1 MPALSRRERAL
12 IGLGLATVLAAGVY
26 LQLVEPWRAG
36 QRQTA
41 ELIPTR
47 EATLEKRRALVAQR
61 ERLQSE
67 LDAVTREITEVS
79 SGLLPGPTAPLAASE
94 LQRLMKQMAT
104 SAQVDLRSERVLAPV
119 DLSGVFE
126 IPIELT
132 VAGSIRQ
139 VVALLAR
146 LEGAPRLLTVKDVK
160 LRVAAPGQPRELL
173 TTLVVAGY
181 LRPGEGAV
189 RPEPTV
195 GRDST

>member
-61 ERLQSE
+61 DRLQSE
-67 LDAVTREITEVS
+67 LDAVTREITEAS
-79 SGLLPGPTAPLAASE
+79 ASLLPGPTAPLAASD

-104 SAQVDLRSERVLAPV
+104 SAQVDIRSERVLAPL
-119 DLSGVFE
+119 DLSGVLE

-146 LEGAPRLLTVKDVK
+146 LEGTPRLLTVKDVK

-181 LRPGEGAV
+181 LRPGESAA